1 MKVGLTVQRVACACM
16 GAGLVVWR
24 LLCRPANLP
33 ERAKHPLHGRAYE
46 KLNLLIYWF
55 QESGTTYPTLQ
66 MSRTSLKRRLFNDK
80 NDVFWMGFD
89 FRILGGSAY
98 WRRAFCKDRKAG
110 LTVQRVACTC
120 MGADLAV
127 RRALCAS
134 NQLAW
139 TCKES
144 FARSIF

>member
-33 ERAKHPLHGRAYE
+33 EHAKHPLHGRAYE

-66 MSRTSLKRRLFNDK
+66 MIRTCLKRHLFIDK
-80 NDVFWMGFD
+80 NGVFWMGFD
-89 FRILGGSAY
+89 FRILGGNSCR
-98 WRRAFCKDRKAG
+98 RRAFVQGHESRPDRAEG
-110 LTVQRVACTC
+110 SLY
-120 MGADLAV
+120 V
-127 RRALCAS
+127 RGSRPGRA
-134 NQLAW
+134 
-139 TCKES
+139 
-144 FARSIF
+144 